1 MVGHIQGVCSKARK
15 ILGLLYSR
23 YYQYSDSRSLLKLYI
38 SLVRPHLDYAAQVW
52 DPHLQKDI
60 KSLESVQKCALK
72 ICLDQGYDG
81 LLELF
86 SLPSMENH
94 RLYLKLCHLF
104 KIVRCLCFFPTGIVS
119 PTTDLTHS
127 TRSFI
132 LRQPFSQ
139 TNSFYHSYIPDSVR
153 IWNNLPEDIVC
164 ASNFSSFSK
173 SLKCF
178 F

>member
-1 MVGHIQGVCSKARK
+1 MLHKYGTLTCKRT
-15 ILGLLYSR
+15 LTRL
-23 YYQYSDSRSLLKLYI
+23 
-38 SLVRPHLDYAAQVW
+38 
-52 DPHLQKDI
+52 
-60 KSLESVQKCALK
+60 SVQKFALK
-72 ICLDQGYDG
+72 ICSKQWDQGYDG

-86 SLPSMENH
+86 SLPSMENR

-104 KIVRCLCFFPTGIVS
+104 KIVHGLCFFPTGIVS
-119 PTTDLTHS
+119 PNTDLTHS

-132 LRQPFSQ
+132 LQQPFSR

-173 SLKCF
+173 SLKGF